1 MFHMFRVVIQM
12 YVLEE
17 AIEQN
22 FYESKEMLILSSR
35 DSN

>member
-1 MFHMFRVVIQM
+1 MLLMFKVVIQM

-17 AIEQN
+17 AIEKK
-22 FYESKEMLILSSR
+22 FYESKEMLILSLR